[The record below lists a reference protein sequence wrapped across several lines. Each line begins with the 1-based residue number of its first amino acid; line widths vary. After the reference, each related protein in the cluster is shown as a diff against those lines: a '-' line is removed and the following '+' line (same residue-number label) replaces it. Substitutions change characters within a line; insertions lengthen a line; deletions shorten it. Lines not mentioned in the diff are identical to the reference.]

1 MAPRIAEKIHLSA
14 KGLLSIARKTF
25 ENVKEPIRGK
35 QGQKQQIVNSVLKL
49 THLVPYPAV

>member
-1 MAPRIAEKIHLSA
+1 MAPWIAEKIHLSA